1 MNDTKTIF
9 MESMLDSIDSI
20 SEQQHDAA
28 FDVTIALCEQYIK
41 YLDICENS
49 NNPDAIIQEGKI
61 LDVATGK
68 GNKDESIITKIVK
81 FIPRLLGAIIKQ
93 IKSIFSKDKN
103 KGNGFIDVSNI
114 LTDAE
119 IDDIRKRRQSSPL
132 YKAIIAAGCVAVG
145 AAGTGLVFRIV
156 DYTEAVEFRDD
167 VSFSIAEDLSSI
179 RITFPFYKIDGIM
192 KFNKEFSKLNAN
204 SSDLVKFL
212 PLFKYTVTN
221 QARVS
226 EKEFTVDTW
235 NDYYENTITRE
246 FYQFSDNIEKLKND
260 VDRAF
265 SDKELNPKIEIPEN
279 ELNKLLKHIET
290 FTKKL
295 PKDLELITKFNDKL
309 IKVYN
314 ILAKPGEH
322 SSLKVKK
329 ASKFTFKPVMDE
341 KEAINIYNIDN
352 HYLIE
357 AIREFNAFVKDLLGG
372 DKSDPNN
379 RLGIN
384 VDYFKNRISASLNQ
398 LDVNGAAQTNQ
409 HYKNGCEL
417 ISKQFNSSID
427 FRFAANGGMT
437 LPDNAQKGLEN
448 VSFSKTKGFDLHG
461 AKLIVFN
468 DPNYVFSQVKDEV
481 FGQMLCSIIC
491 HEIFH
496 NIAKLSTL
504 YKHDVINALK
514 YVFNK
519 KYTAKSTNELATDIL
534 TTFKNKLGINNADD
548 QKTMKRLCY
557 VINNCNNDAKIS
569 SFNEKMKTNSDDS
582 MLMDVDNDTSNNVN
596 VFVTKLA
603 TFTAST
609 TATLLMMA
617 VTTILLGYVGSVAGG
632 ITAFI
637 ALLIM
642 VRGYN
647 SAVMEKTNEETMCD
661 MCAAMYKLPLYLTDV
676 SDLKKNKG
684 KRDTASHGRYDV
696 HSASFDRQT
705 VSLGLAKEMLNSGEK
720 LEPEVR
726 DYLEFI
732 VNKNEGNQHAERKFT
747 KQQMKKSAPAFTE
760 NINRAVTNFIKSHNI
775 PLDD

>member
-9 MESMLDSIDSI
+9 MESMLDSIVSI
-20 SEQQHDAA
+20 SEQQHDAE

-41 YLDICENS
+41 YLDICKNN
-49 NNPDAIIQEGKI
+49 NNPDTIIQEGKI
-61 LDVATGK
+61 LDEATGK
-68 GNKDESIITKIVK
+68 GNKNESIITKIVK
-81 FIPRLLGAIIKQ
+81 FIPRLLGVIIKQ

-103 KGNGFIDVSNI
+103 KNNSFIDVSNI

-132 YKAIIAAGCVAVG
+132 YKAIIAAGCIGVH
-145 AAGTGLVFRIV
+145 AAGAGLVFRIV
-156 DYTEAVEFRDD
+156 DYTEAVEFKDD

-357 AIREFNAFVKDLLGG
+357 AIKEFNAFIKELMG
-372 DKSDPNN
+372 DKSEA
-379 RLGIN
+379 LG
-384 VDYFKNRISASLNQ
+384 S
-398 LDVNGAAQTNQ
+398 LDVSGAAQTNQ

-417 ISKQFNSSID
+417 INKQFNSSID
-427 FRFAANGGMT
+427 FRFTTNSDRT
-437 LPDNAQKGLEN
+437 LSDKAQKGLEN

-461 AKLIVFN
+461 AKLIIFN
-468 DPNYVFSQVKDEV
+468 NPNYVFSQVKDEV
-481 FGQMLCSIIC
+481 FGQMLCSFIC

-504 YKHDVINALK
+504 YKHNVINALK
-514 YVFNK
+514 YVFDK
-519 KYTAKSTNELATDIL
+519 KYTAKSTNELAADIL
-534 TTFKNKLGINNADD
+534 TTFKNKLGINKTDD

-569 SFNEKMKTNSDDS
+569 SFNEKMKTNSDDA
-582 MLMDVDNDTSNNVN
+582 MLMDVDNDTSNNAD
-596 VFVTKLA
+596 VFAAKLSS
-603 TFTAST
+603 FTNST
-609 TATLLMMA
+609 TATLLIMA

-661 MCAAMYKLPLYLTDV
+661 MCAAMYKLPVYLTDV

-684 KRDTASHGRYDV
+684 ARDVDSHGRYDV

-732 VNKNEGNQHAERKFT
+732 VNKNEGNQYAERKFT

-775 PLDD
+775 PLDE

>member
-9 MESMLDSIDSI
+9 MESMLDSIVSI
-20 SEQQHDAA
+20 SEQQHDAE

-41 YLDICENS
+41 YLDICKNN
-49 NNPDAIIQEGKI
+49 NNPDTIIQEGKI
-61 LDVATGK
+61 LDEATGK
-68 GNKDESIITKIVK
+68 GNKNESIITKIVK
-81 FIPRLLGAIIKQ
+81 FIPRLLGVIIKQ

-103 KGNGFIDVSNI
+103 KNNSFIDVSNI

-132 YKAIIAAGCVAVG
+132 YKAIIAAGCIGVH
-145 AAGTGLVFRIV
+145 AAGAGLVFRIV
-156 DYTEAVEFRDD
+156 DYTEAVEFKDD

-357 AIREFNAFVKDLLGG
+357 AIREFNAFVKELIG
-372 DKSDPNN
+372 DKSEA
-379 RLGIN
+379 LG
-384 VDYFKNRISASLNQ
+384 S
-398 LDVNGAAQTNQ
+398 LDVSGAAQTNQ

-417 ISKQFNSSID
+417 INKQFNSSID
-427 FRFAANGGMT
+427 FRFTTNSDRT
-437 LPDNAQKGLEN
+437 LSDKAQKGLEN

-461 AKLIVFN
+461 AKLIIFN
-468 DPNYVFSQVKDEV
+468 NPNYVFSQVKDEV
-481 FGQMLCSIIC
+481 FGQMLCSFIC

-504 YKHDVINALK
+504 YKHNVINALK
-514 YVFNK
+514 YVFDK
-519 KYTAKSTNELATDIL
+519 KYTAKSTNELAADIL
-534 TTFKNKLGINNADD
+534 TTFKNKLGINKTDD

-569 SFNEKMKTNSDDS
+569 SFNEKMKTNSDDA
-582 MLMDVDNDTSNNVN
+582 MLMDVDNDTSNNAD
-596 VFVTKLA
+596 VFAAKLSS
-603 TFTAST
+603 FTNST
-609 TATLLMMA
+609 TATLLIMA

-661 MCAAMYKLPLYLTDV
+661 MCAAMYKLPVYLTDV

-684 KRDTASHGRYDV
+684 ARDVDSHGRYDV

-732 VNKNEGNQHAERKFT
+732 VNKNEGNQYAERKFT

-775 PLDD
+775 PLDE

>member
-9 MESMLDSIDSI
+9 MESMLDNIDSI
-20 SEQQHDAA
+20 SEQQHDAE

-49 NNPDAIIQEGKI
+49 NNPDVIVQEGKI

-132 YKAIIAAGCVAVG
+132 YKAIIAAGCVGVG
-145 AAGTGLVFRIV
+145 AAGAGLVFRIV
-156 DYTEAVEFRDD
+156 DYTEAVEFKDD

-179 RITFPFYKIDGIM
+179 RITFPFYKIDGIT
-192 KFNKEFSKLNAN
+192 KFNKEFSKLNTN

-246 FYQFSDNIEKLKND
+246 FYQFSNNIEKLKNN
-260 VDRAF
+260 VERAF

-329 ASKFTFKPVMDE
+329 AAKFTFKPVMDE
-341 KEAINIYNIDN
+341 KEAIDIYNIDN

-357 AIREFNAFVKDLLGG
+357 AIREFNAFIKELMGE
-372 DKSDPNN
+372 KSDPHDK
-379 RLGIN
+379 LGIN
-384 VDYFKNRISASLNQ
+384 LDYYKNRISSALGS
-398 LDVNGAAQTNQ
+398 LDVSGAAQTNQ

-417 ISKQFNSSID
+417 INKQFNSSID
-427 FRFAANGGMT
+427 FRFATNGGQT
-437 LPDNAQKGLEN
+437 LPDKAQKGLEN

-504 YKHDVINALK
+504 YKHNVINALK
-514 YVFNK
+514 YVFDK

-534 TTFKNKLGINNADD
+534 TTFKNKLGINKTDD

-569 SFNEKMKTNSDDS
+569 SFNEKMKTNSDDA
-582 MLMDVDNDTSNNVN
+582 MLMDVDNDTSNNAD
-596 VFVTKLA
+596 VFAAKLS

-609 TATLLMMA
+609 TSVLLMMA
-617 VTTILLGYVGSVAGG
+617 VTTILLGYLGSVAGG

-684 KRDTASHGRYDV
+684 ARDAASHGRYDV
-696 HSASFDRQT
+696 HSAAFDRQT

-732 VNKNEGNQHAERKFT
+732 VNKNEGNQYAERKFT

-775 PLDD
+775 PLDE

>member
-1 MNDTKTIF
+1 
-9 MESMLDSIDSI
+9 MESMLDSIVSI
-20 SEQQHDAA
+20 SEQQHDAE

-41 YLDICENS
+41 YLDICKNN
-49 NNPDAIIQEGKI
+49 NNPDTIIQEGKI
-61 LDVATGK
+61 LDEATGK
-68 GNKDESIITKIVK
+68 GNKNESIITKIVK
-81 FIPRLLGAIIKQ
+81 FIPRLLGVIIKQ

-103 KGNGFIDVSNI
+103 KNNSFIDVSNI

-132 YKAIIAAGCVAVG
+132 YKAIIAAGCIGVH
-145 AAGTGLVFRIV
+145 AAGAGLVFRIV
-156 DYTEAVEFRDD
+156 DYTEAVEFKDD

-357 AIREFNAFVKDLLGG
+357 AIKEFNAFIKELMG
-372 DKSDPNN
+372 DKSEA
-379 RLGIN
+379 LG
-384 VDYFKNRISASLNQ
+384 S
-398 LDVNGAAQTNQ
+398 LDVSGAAQTNQ

-417 ISKQFNSSID
+417 INKQFNSSID
-427 FRFAANGGMT
+427 FRFTTNSDRT
-437 LPDNAQKGLEN
+437 LSDKAQKGLEN

-461 AKLIVFN
+461 AKLIIFN
-468 DPNYVFSQVKDEV
+468 NPNYVFSQVKDEV
-481 FGQMLCSIIC
+481 FGQMLCSFIC

-504 YKHDVINALK
+504 YKHNVINALK
-514 YVFNK
+514 YVFDK
-519 KYTAKSTNELATDIL
+519 KYTAKSTNELAADIL
-534 TTFKNKLGINNADD
+534 TTFKNKLGINKTDD

-569 SFNEKMKTNSDDS
+569 SFNEKMKTNSDDA
-582 MLMDVDNDTSNNVN
+582 MLMDVDNDTSNNAD
-596 VFVTKLA
+596 VFAAKLSS
-603 TFTAST
+603 FTNST
-609 TATLLMMA
+609 TATLLIMA

-661 MCAAMYKLPLYLTDV
+661 MCAAMYKLPVYLTDV

-684 KRDTASHGRYDV
+684 ARDVDSHGRYDV

-732 VNKNEGNQHAERKFT
+732 VNKNEGNQYAERKFT

-775 PLDD
+775 PLDE

>member
-20 SEQQHDAA
+20 SEQQHDAE

-41 YLDICENS
+41 YLDICKNN
-49 NNPDAIIQEGKI
+49 NNPDTIIQEGKI
-61 LDVATGK
+61 LDEATGK
-68 GNKDESIITKIVK
+68 GNKNESIITKIVK
-81 FIPRLLGAIIKQ
+81 FIPRLLGVIIKQ

-103 KGNGFIDVSNI
+103 KNNSFIDVSNI

-132 YKAIIAAGCVAVG
+132 YKAIIAAGCIGVG
-145 AAGTGLVFRIV
+145 AAGAGLVFRIV
-156 DYTEAVEFRDD
+156 DYTEAVEFKDD

-357 AIREFNAFVKDLLGG
+357 AIKEFNAFIKELMG
-372 DKSDPNN
+372 DKSEA
-379 RLGIN
+379 LG
-384 VDYFKNRISASLNQ
+384 S
-398 LDVNGAAQTNQ
+398 LDVSGAAQTNQ

-417 ISKQFNSSID
+417 INKQFNSSID
-427 FRFAANGGMT
+427 FRFTTNSDRT
-437 LPDNAQKGLEN
+437 LSDKAQKGLEN

-461 AKLIVFN
+461 AKLIIFN
-468 DPNYVFSQVKDEV
+468 NPNYVFSQVKDEV
-481 FGQMLCSIIC
+481 FGQMLCSFIC

-504 YKHDVINALK
+504 YKHNVINALK
-514 YVFNK
+514 YVFDK
-519 KYTAKSTNELATDIL
+519 KYTAKSTNELAADIL
-534 TTFKNKLGINNADD
+534 TTFKNKLGINKTDD

-569 SFNEKMKTNSDDS
+569 SFNEKMKTNSDDA
-582 MLMDVDNDTSNNVN
+582 MLMDVDNDTSNNAD
-596 VFVTKLA
+596 VFAAKLSS
-603 TFTAST
+603 FTNST
-609 TATLLMMA
+609 TATLLIMA

-661 MCAAMYKLPLYLTDV
+661 MCAAMYKLPVYLTDV
-676 SDLKKNKG
+676 SNLKKNKG
-684 KRDTASHGRYDV
+684 ARDADSHGRYDV
-696 HSASFDRQT
+696 HSALFDRQT

-732 VNKNEGNQHAERKFT
+732 VNKNEGNQYAERKFT

-775 PLDD
+775 PLDE